1 MIDVPELFYPRFN
14 HVNIFFSSPE
24 YYTKCKN
31 DELHKQQEPKIG
43 VTSYQVEYGIKTDD
57 FFPYSDREH
66 GFWTGYFTSRAS
78 LKRHERVGSSFL
90 LAARQI
96 ETMPDADG
104 APCDCDE
111 MNAAIYELE
120 DALGVIQHH
129 DGVSGTAKQ
138 HVANDYS
145 KRLQKGIDA
154 AVAVTSAKLG
164 RLFFGVNATIDNLT
178 LCQKLNETICDGSQV
193 SSVCN
198 MCPNN

>member
-1 MIDVPELFYPRFN
+1 
-14 HVNIFFSSPE
+14 
-24 YYTKCKN
+24 
-31 DELHKQQEPKIG
+31 
-43 VTSYQVEYGIKTDD
+43 
-57 FFPYSDREH
+57 
-66 GFWTGYFTSRAS
+66 
-78 LKRHERVGSSFL
+78 
-90 LAARQI
+90 
-96 ETMPDADG
+96 
-104 APCDCDE
+104 

-178 LCQKLNETICDGSQV
+178 LCQKLNETICDVSQV